1 MEGASE
7 TRPWEPARLL
17 RAWWVSSKA
26 LRVAYAGIVTALL
39 AICYPIGFIVVLIVA
54 LQFFFLLLAGCISD
68 HWYARREARLMWW
81 VRLIWCANQPPR
93 SSVMPSLPKIA
104 GIVMSGTLAG
114 LIAMGLA
121 VQTMDPEGVKRR
133 RLAAEQSTE
142 VRSVSDQTDRELRV
156 QAAKTVAEAQ
166 ARVRAE
172 QAEREAER
180 EAERKR
186 EVEEQNRAAV
196 LIEMTKTTVAGMLKD
211 PGSASFARV
220 HWTRYR
226 GKLAVCGEVSG
237 RNGFG
242 GYGER
247 MKFVSLDGQVYLIG
261 ANTGMA
267 AGKVAHYEHCND

>member
-1 MEGASE
+1 
-7 TRPWEPARLL
+7 
-17 RAWWVSSKA
+17 
-26 LRVAYAGIVTALL
+26 
-39 AICYPIGFIVVLIVA
+39 
-54 LQFFFLLLAGCISD
+54 
-68 HWYARREARLMWW
+68 
-81 VRLIWCANQPPR
+81 
-93 SSVMPSLPKIA
+93 
-104 GIVMSGTLAG
+104 MSGTFAG
-114 LIAMGLA
+114 LFAMGLA
-121 VQTMDPEGVKRR
+121 VQMLDPEGVKARQ
-133 RLAAEQSTE
+133 LAAERGTE
-142 VRSVSDQTDRELRV
+142 VSSASGQADRELKAQV
-156 QAAKTVAEAQ
+156 AKSVAEAQ

-172 QAEREAER
+172 QAEQL
-180 EAERKR
+180 AERKR
-186 EVEEQNRAAV
+186 EAEEQNRAAILV
-196 LIEMTKTTVAGMLKD
+196 EMTKTTVAGMLRD